1 MKDSQGG
8 QHGLGEAFVRLR
20 RAESAQLPSFAATLA
35 RARQRQRQTV
45 ARRGLWLY
53 GTVSAA
59 VAVVLTVITVR
70 TWFVRAPAIAWS
82 APLGVEL
89 NRVTWNAPTDFL
101 LDTPDAEALRGTP
114 RLVRLRVLT
123 PSRRPSANDTN
134 D

>member
-1 MKDSQGG
+1 MKDLPDLFEHQ
-8 QHGLGEAFVRLR
+8 R
-20 RAESAQLPSFAATLA
+20 RAESAKVPSFAATVA
-35 RARQRQRQTV
+35 RARQRERHKL

-59 VAVVLTVITVR
+59 AAVVLTVVTVR
-70 TWFVRAPAIAWS
+70 TWFVRAPALQWS

-89 NRVTWNAPTDFL
+89 NRVSWNAPTDFL
-101 LDTPDAEALRGTP
+101 LDTPDADILRGTP

-123 PSRRPSANDTN
+123 PVRRSPVPDTN